1 MKLKHAQ
8 KVNAL
13 LAAMVLV
20 GGTALAA
27 DNTTTATT
35 AEAAYTLPNVV
46 VTATRTPESTLTVPA
61 NVSVVTG
68 KQLQPTVLQIIGV
81 LKLIDQHV
89 FDRVGRDN
97 PRLHQTQ

>member
-68 KQLQPTVLQIIGV
+68 KQLQQE
-81 LKLIDQHV
+81 H
-89 FDRVGRDN
+89 
-97 PRLHQTQ
+97 

>member
-35 AEAAYTLPNVV
+35 AEAAYT
-46 VTATRTPESTLTVPA
+46 ST
-61 NVSVVTG
+61 
-68 KQLQPTVLQIIGV
+68 
-81 LKLIDQHV
+81 
-89 FDRVGRDN
+89 
-97 PRLHQTQ
+97 

>member
-61 NVSVVTG
+61 
-68 KQLQPTVLQIIGV
+68 TVL
-81 LKLIDQHV
+81 K
-89 FDRVGRDN
+89 
-97 PRLHQTQ
+97 RLMHYALTGLTMWCTWLTACLWTLLV